1 MKMLLNVRRRD
12 RRPRTPAY
20 EPLEPRAMLASHP
33 GIVYD
38 ADEQTIA
45 VDPAVQAQMGDVLA
59 YISADYEA
67 SAVPG
72 QRYSLPAATPSRESV
87 VWGNGGDVNG
97 VMITA
102 VAEPGQID
110 LLAAAVTSLGGS
122 LITTYDDQL
131 SAAIP
136 FAAIDE
142 LASVPSLRY
151 ADVVYEQPTNAS
163 SAAGSLATEGDIALL
178 ADVARS
184 RFGVDGTGLR
194 IGIISDSFNVLGGY
208 AFDVASGVLPTGI
221 EILKEGLSYSQ
232 DDEAA
237 GDSDEGRAMAQLV
250 HAIAPGATLLFA
262 SCGDTP
268 EVFADSIE
276 QLTAA
281 GCQIIVDDITEGGVP
296 WFADGIVAQA
306 TNAAVRDAGVA
317 YFTSAG
323 NFGRN
328 SYQSDFRAIAGE
340 SVADLPAELR
350 EIQGILLHD
359 FDPGPGIDVFQQVV
373 IPSGTTKLTFNMQW
387 DQPWGENQSDI
398 DLFIYAAD
406 GVTLLERL
414 EGNHQTLANP
424 TIHGSLEIVEGID
437 TVQLVVANS
446 GGVLPTV
453 VKYVTWHTELEVE
466 YATDSST
473 IVGHANS
480 ATAAAIGAADYF
492 ATPPY
497 GQSPATLSSYS
508 SWGGTPILFDVDG
521 SRLASPEV
529 RAQPLFVAPS
539 NSNTSF
545 FGTDINLDG
554 LPNFSGTSAAA
565 PQAAAVAALMQ
576 ELVPSLTADD
586 VYRILGATAA
596 EMLPGFS
603 FGSGAGLIQAEQALA
618 RAAAISV
625 SGTVFEDFDRN
636 GRQTADEL
644 PISDAT
650 VFLDLNGNGRLDV
663 APAPGSASAYAS
675 FASTGPVHVGIRSE
689 IPNPNT
695 PNDGPLLRPF
705 TATSPVDVTD
715 LPGVVTDVGV
725 LLTLQSDN
733 VIDNYMVGPLF
744 ITLISPE
751 GIRVPLRGTTVVVT
765 EPGSVY
771 DPNPLMIDASGE
783 PLSLLVSLTPTPVSD
798 FTPGS
803 GLSQLPQVDLAAVV
817 GSTPNGTWQLE
828 VQSADFDPQR
838 TLTLDSWTLFLKS
851 AEPSVTTDASGSY
864 AFAGLPPSTVA
875 GAFTPRLVVPATRS
889 LTTNDDFAF
898 TLGVGQAVRDVRFGV
913 TIPQPVPR
921 PPLLPV
927 SVLRVSRNAVGPQPV
942 VFSWSDLAGAALAQP
957 TSDRFVVVDAVHG
970 RVEKWDGEA
979 WIDVT
984 RPPANGSPQS
994 MLADLAAR
1002 VIRPNDTVRWVPP
1015 TEGNAGQIA
1024 FTVLG
1029 WNGLDTSDGTSDV
1042 TFESTPA

>member
-1 MKMLLNVRRRD
+1 
-12 RRPRTPAY
+12 
-20 EPLEPRAMLASHP
+20 MLASHP

-38 ADEQTIA
+38 ADEQPFA
-45 VDPAVQAQMGDVLA
+45 VDPAVQAQMGDLLA
-59 YISADYEA
+59 YISADFEENA
-67 SAVPG
+67 RPG
-72 QRYSLPAATPSRESV
+72 QRYSLPAATPSRETI

-97 VMITA
+97 VLVTA
-102 VAEPGQID
+102 IAEPGQSD
-110 LLAAAVTSLGGS
+110 LLATAVTTLGGS
-122 LITTYDDQL
+122 RVVAYDEHV
-131 SAAIP
+131 SAVLP
-136 FAAIDE
+136 FAAIDDM
-142 LASVPSLRY
+142 AAIPSLRF

-163 SAAGSLATEGDIALL
+163 SATSTLTTEGDIALL

-194 IGIISDSFNVLGGY
+194 IGIISDSFNVQGGY
-208 AFDVASGVLPTGI
+208 AFDVSSGVLPAGI
-221 EILKEGLSYSQ
+221 EVLKEGLSYTQ
-232 DDEAA
+232 DDDAA
-237 GDSDEGRAMAQLV
+237 DAGTDEGRAMAQLV

-262 SCGDTP
+262 SSGEGPAD
-268 EVFADSIE
+268 FADSIE
-276 QLTAA
+276 QLAAA

-328 SYQSDFRAIAGE
+328 SYESDFEAVAGDTL
-340 SVADLPAELR
+340 ADLPEELR
-350 EIQGILLHD
+350 GIPDILLHD
-359 FDPGPGIDVFQQVV
+359 FDPGPGVDVFQQVT
-373 IPSGTTKLTFNMQW
+373 IPDGTTELQFQIQW
-387 DQPWGENQSDI
+387 DQPWGANESDV

-414 EGNHQTLANP
+414 EGNHQLGGNP
-424 TIHGSLEIVEGID
+424 AITASLPIVPGID
-437 TVQLVVANS
+437 TVQLVMANT
-446 GGVLPTV
+446 GGVVPTF
-453 VKYVTWHTELEVE
+453 VKYVTFHTRLQAE
-466 YATDSST
+466 YAPGSST

-497 GQSPATLSSYS
+497 GPSPATLASYS

-521 SRLASPEV
+521 NRLATSEV
-529 RAQPLFVAPS
+529 RAQPRFTAPS

-545 FGTDINLDG
+545 FGTDVNLDG

-565 PQAAAVAALMQ
+565 PQAAAVAALMRQ
-576 ELVPSLTADD
+576 LAPSLTPDD
-586 VYRILGATAA
+586 VYGILGATAA

-603 FGSGAGLIQAEQALA
+603 FGSGVGLLQAEQALA
-618 RAAAISV
+618 HAAAISL

-644 PISDAT
+644 PVADAT

-675 FASTGPVHVGIRSE
+675 FASSEAVHVGIRSE

-705 TATSPVDVTD
+705 TATSPVDVTH

-725 LLTLQSDN
+725 MLTLQSDN
-733 VIDNYMVGPLF
+733 VIDNSLVGPLF

-765 EPGSVY
+765 EPGRVY
-771 DPNPLMIDASGE
+771 DPTPVMIDATGE
-783 PLSLLVSLTPTPVSD
+783 RLSLLVSLQPTPVSE

-803 GLSQLPQVDLAAVV
+803 GMSQLPQVDLAAML
-817 GSTPNGTWQLE
+817 GSSPNGTWQLE

-838 TLTLDSWTLFLKS
+838 TLTLDSWTLYLKS
-851 AEPSVTTDASGSY
+851 AEPSAQTDARGGY
-864 AFAGLPPSTVA
+864 TFDGLPPSAVA
-875 GAFTPRLVVPATRS
+875 GAFAPRLVVPASRS
-889 LTTNDDFAF
+889 LTTFEDFDF
-898 TLGVGQAVRDVRFGV
+898 NLEVRQAVEGVDFGV

-921 PPLLPV
+921 PALLPV
-927 SVLRVSRNAVGPQPV
+927 SVLRVSSGVIGPQPV
-942 VFSWSDLAGAALAQP
+942 VFSWSDLSAAALTQP
-957 TSDRFVVVDAVHG
+957 TGDRFVVVDAVHG

-979 WIDVT
+979 WVDVT
-984 RPPANGSPQS
+984 RPPVDASPQA
-994 MLADLAAR
+994 MLADLARR
-1002 VIRPNDTVRWVPP
+1002 VIRPNDTIRWLPP
-1015 TEGNAGQIA
+1015 AADGEGQVA
-1024 FTVLG
+1024 FTILG

-1042 TFESTPA
+1042 RFELPPA